1 MVHSN
6 TDPTPLLPVHPHHI
20 TSHHITSHH
29 ITSHHITSHHIT
41 SHHTTPH
48 HTTPHHT
55 TPHHT
60 TPHHTTPHHTTPHH
74 TTPHHNS
81 TILQNAKDEL
91 ADALLQAERRVGEA
105 EQAAA
110 DTTNTKRNR
119 GNNKKLARG
128 DSLQADLE
136 ILLREIDQERKRSD
150 DLEIALETASAD
162 VERAILSLCAAAGVA
177 PPPPPQEGEDGG
189 DNYQEDEQD
198 EFDVIEAAAD
208 IIKNRISVLKA
219 SRDKLIAAL
228 DSQSIE
234 MDKLGTENSAL
245 QGAVL
250 DAQLIAEKWAV
261 QVQASLVQNELLKDL
276 LEESASWDMPS
287 GGGGVND
294 NNNNNNNNNNNREE
308 TNPTSTSSHQHQHQ
322 EEGAHIKIQNL
333 ERQLLKERAKTAE
346 LDLAARALCAEL
358 TRVSKQAVEVE
369 RCMVPILGNV
379 ETRLAQM
386 ITLQPRPG
394 TMADDYE

>member
-1 MVHSN
+1 MVHTN
-6 TDPTPLLPVHPHHI
+6 NNHTPILPVHPY
-20 TSHHITSHH
+20 
-29 ITSHHITSHHIT
+29 
-41 SHHTTPH
+41 HTI
-48 HTTPHHT
+48 
-55 TPHHT
+55 
-60 TPHHTTPHHTTPHH
+60 
-74 TTPHHNS
+74 PHHNL
-81 TILQNAKDEL
+81 TIQQNTRDEL
-91 ADALLQAERRVGEA
+91 SDALLQAERRVGEA

-110 DTTNTKRNR
+110 DTANTKRNR

-136 ILLREIDQERKRSD
+136 ILLREIDQERKHSD

-177 PPPPPQEGEDGG
+177 PPPPPPPPPLQKGE
-189 DNYQEDEQD
+189 D

-208 IIKNRISVLKA
+208 SIKNRISVLKA

-250 DAQLIAEKWAV
+250 DAQLIAEKWEV

-287 GGGGVND
+287 NIDLRGVDD
-294 NNNNNNNNNNNREE
+294 NNNDNREE
-308 TNPTSTSSHQHQHQ
+308 TNSTSTSSQQQQQEHQ
-322 EEGAHIKIQNL
+322 EEGSHIKIQNL

-358 TRVSKQAVEVE
+358 TRVSKQAAEVE

-386 ITLQPRPG
+386 IALQPRPG
-394 TMADDYE
+394 TMVDDNELFD